1 MRESSANQLDDF
13 KRMQKR
19 LRKKLKRGDNKEEA
33 FRKVIGDYY
42 DQQIEER
49 DMLRD
54 VRRQQDGGDVSGND
68 QD

>member
-1 MRESSANQLDDF
+1 
-13 KRMQKR
+13 MQKR
-19 LRKKLKRGDNKEEA
+19 LRKRLKRGDDKEQA
-33 FRKVIGDYY
+33 FRKVIGEYY

-54 VRRQQDGGDVSGND
+54 VRQHQDVSEGDVSG